1 MLPSPNPRRS
11 SHPQRIGN
19 GKYPHLSADAQLA
32 NSINDARAVKA
43 TLEGLGFEVV
53 YGENLGRRGF
63 VDKLFDF
70 TTRIDKDA
78 IAFFYF
84 AGHGVAFSGANY
96 LLPSDIPEPR
106 PTAEVRAEEGR
117 LADQSMAEAQV
128 LERITESGARVA
140 IAVLD
145 ACRDN
150 PLRSA
155 NVRSLGSARGLTRS
169 SPAEGVFSIY
179 SAGFGQQALDSLGPD
194 DHNANS
200 VFTRVFV
207 EKLKT
212 PGLDLRAVATE
223 TRREVVTLAKKIG
236 HNQFPAYYDQ
246 INGDVYLAGLPA
258 AAASPPTG
266 LLDASP
272 PLAPSIISQPATGH

>member
-1 MLPSPNPRRS
+1 VA
-11 SHPQRIGN
+11 H
-19 GKYPHLSADAQLA
+19 
-32 NSINDARAVKA
+32 
-43 TLEGLGFEVV
+43 
-53 YGENLGRRGF
+53 
-63 VDKLFDF
+63 
-70 TTRIDKDA
+70 A
-78 IAFFYF
+78 I
-84 AGHGVAFSGANY
+84 

-169 SPAEGVFSIY
+169 SPAEGGFSIY

-212 PGLDLRAVATE
+212 PGLDLRAVALKPDARSSHLLRKLVTINSLPITTKSTATCISLVCRPLLLAHRQAYSMPRLHWHHLSSVSRLLG
-223 TRREVVTLAKKIG
+223 TRTAFDLVAAVILAHVRG
-236 HNQFPAYYDQ
+236 
-246 INGDVYLAGLPA
+246 
-258 AAASPPTG
+258 
-266 LLDASP
+266 
-272 PLAPSIISQPATGH
+272 